1 MRDMADLNFNPSASG
16 AAGTLENLAQWG
28 ADELLALLV
37 ASEDRAPRA
46 AIEECACRGITM
58 VERLTALVERKE
70 FWDEDSSGGTWWM
83 RLHVAMILGLI
94 PDEGAGRLLVHL
106 MERLERAGDDDAQD
120 WLAGYWPSLMRNK
133 PAACDPLLLE
143 LAMRRECDWY
153 MRIQAI
159 ETLTARAAWR
169 DPGALE
175 TTLDW
180 AAKVAEDDTEDLMLR
195 LPIGSLLLDFPRPR
209 HQKLIEALFEKQ
221 DSWTLQFSL
230 EDIERAYLRRADR
243 PEWRSFDDP
252 WAFYSLEQ
260 VAEREQRRQ
269 EEHSMDADRTL
280 VHNHGWQTYVRDAPK
295 TGRNDPCPCGSGKK
309 YKKCCLVKE
318 EG

>member
-1 MRDMADLNFNPSASG
+1 MRDMADLNSNPSASS
-16 AAGTLENLAQWG
+16 AAGTLENLAQCS
-28 ADELLALLV
+28 ADELLVLLV

-46 AIEECACRGITM
+46 AIEECARRGITM
-58 VERLTALVERKE
+58 VECLTALVERKE
-70 FWDEDSSGGTWWM
+70 FWDEDSAHGMWWM
-83 RLHVAMILGLI
+83 RWHVAMILGLI
-94 PDEGAGRLLVHL
+94 PDEGAGRLLVHV
-106 MERLERAGDDDAQD
+106 MERLELAGDDDMQD
-120 WLAGYWPSLMRNK
+120 WLAGYWPALMRNK
-133 PAACDPLLLE
+133 PAACDPLLRE

-180 AAKVAEDDTEDLMLR
+180 AASVAEDDTEDLILR
-195 LPIGSLLLDFPRPR
+195 LPIGNLLLDFPRLQHRP
-209 HQKLIEALFEKQ
+209 LLEALLEKQ
-221 DSWTLQFSL
+221 DSGSLHFSL
-230 EDIERAYLRRADR
+230 EEIERAYSRCGDT
-243 PEWRSFDDP
+243 PEWRRFDDP

-269 EEHSMDADRTL
+269 EEDATDADLTEVRS
-280 VHNHGWQTYVRDAPK
+280 HGWPTYVRDTPK